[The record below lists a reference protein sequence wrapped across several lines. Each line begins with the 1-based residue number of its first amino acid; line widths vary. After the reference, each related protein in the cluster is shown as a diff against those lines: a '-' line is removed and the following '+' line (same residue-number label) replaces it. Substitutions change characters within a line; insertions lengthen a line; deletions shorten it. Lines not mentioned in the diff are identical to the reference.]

1 MNGKRQKIHCSVAL
15 DPAGE
20 GEALSGRSPE
30 GRTVR
35 GEASI

>member
-20 GEALSGRSPE
+20 GEALLRQVSK